1 MATLRDLKVGEKGII
16 TKVRGR
22 GAFRKRITEMG
33 FVKGK
38 EVEMVRYAPL
48 QDPIEFRVM
57 GYEVSLRGSEA
68 GLIEVVTTQE
78 MGDGQFKSI
87 FEGVIEGDPLR
98 KIAREKGKV
107 IDVAL
112 VGNPN
117 SGKTT
122 LFNSASHS
130 RQMTGNYGGVTVDSK
145 IAQFRY
151 RGYTFNLTDLPG
163 TYSFSHYSPEELF
176 VREHIRDKLPDIV
189 VNVIDG
195 SNLERNLYL
204 TTQLIDMDIRV
215 VVALN
220 MHDEL
225 LDKGDHFD
233 HDALGKMLGI
243 PFIPTVG
250 SRRKGI
256 RELFSKVI
264 EVYEDNDPDTRHI
277 HINYG
282 QDIEQAIDHLQAI
295 IKEDQSTVDTA
306 APRYFALKLL
316 EKDDSAHEVLSRK
329 ARYQEIK
336 ALSER
341 EIRILEEMHREDS
354 ETLITDARYGFIDG
368 ALKET
373 FRPGKKVK
381 GRRSRFLDQFVT
393 SKFLSYPI
401 FFFFMWI
408 MFQATF
414 LLGNYPMQ
422 WISDLVEFTGEQLYT
437 ALPDGMLRD
446 LLVNGII
453 GGVGGVI
460 IFLPNILILFLFISL
475 IEDSGYMA
483 RIAFIVDRIMHKIGL
498 HGRSFIPLLMGFGCN
513 VPAVMATRTIESR
526 SDRLVTMFITPLMS
540 CSARYP
546 VYVLLISAFFDKNQ
560 GTILF
565 IIYLIGIM
573 LAALVAIILK
583 GTMFR
588 SAEVPFVMELP
599 PYRIPTVKNTLRHTW
614 NKGSQY
620 LKKMGGVILMA
631 SLIIWLLGYFPR
643 NEKALKSYDDQALE
657 VAMSFDRQ
665 IADMAGDSAMMQ
677 ILVLEKESANM
688 AIMRQKESERQKMSF
703 IGMIGQFIEP
713 VMRPL
718 GFDWKMSV
726 SLIAGAAAKEVVVST
741 LGVLYETDP
750 TDNETGLVERMREQE
765 YTYGP
770 KKGEKVYNPLV
781 AFSLMIFVLI
791 YFPCVAVIAAIKK
804 ESGKWK
810 WAAFVATY
818 TTALAW
824 LTSFIVYQAGSL
836 LFQ

>member
-1 MATLRDLKVGEKGII
+1 MATLRDLKAGEKGII

-33 FVKGK
+33 FIKGK
-38 EVEMVRYAPL
+38 EVKVIRFAPL
-48 QDPIEFRVM
+48 QDPIDFRVM

-68 GLIEVVTTQE
+68 GLIEVVTPEEVKKDQRS
-78 MGDGQFKSI
+78 SI
-87 FEGVIEGDPLR
+87 FEGVIEGDPLSR
-98 KIAREKGKV
+98 IAREKGKM

-130 RQMTGNYGGVTVDSK
+130 KQMTGNYGGVTVDSK
-145 IAQFRY
+145 VAHFKY
-151 RGYTFNLTDLPG
+151 KGYTFNITDLPG
-163 TYSFSHYSPEELF
+163 TYSLSHYSPEELF
-176 VREHIRDKLPDIV
+176 VRDHIREKLPDIV
-189 VNVIDG
+189 INVIDG

-204 TTQLIDMDIRV
+204 TTQLIDMDIRL

-225 LDKGDHFD
+225 LEKGDRFD
-233 HDALGKMLGI
+233 HEALGKMLGI
-243 PFIPTVG
+243 PFIPTI
-250 SRRKGI
+250 SSKKKGI

-282 QDIEQAIDHLQAI
+282 QDIEGAIHRLQAI
-295 IKEDQSTVDTA
+295 IKNDLSTVDTA
-306 APRYFALKLL
+306 APRYFALM
-316 EKDDSAHEVLSRK
+316 EKDGSVLQILSQK
-329 ARYQEIK
+329 KKFPEIK
-336 ALSER
+336 SLADK
-341 EIRILEEMHREDS
+341 EIQKLESLHREDT

-373 FRPGKKVK
+373 FRAGKKVK
-381 GRRSRFLDQFVT
+381 GRRSSFLDKYVT
-393 SKFLSYPI
+393 SKYLSYPI
-401 FFFFMWI
+401 FFMFMWV

-414 LLGNYPMQ
+414 LIGNYPME
-422 WISDLVEFTGEQLYT
+422 WISRLVEITGEQLH
-437 ALPDGMLRD
+437 ALMPEGMLRD

-460 IFLPNILILFLFISL
+460 VFLPNILILFLFISL

-483 RIAFIVDRIMHKIGL
+483 RVAFIVDRIMHKVGL

-526 SDRLVTMFITPLMS
+526 SDRMVTMFITPLMS

-546 VYVLLISAFFDKNQ
+546 VYVLLISAFFEKNQ

-588 SAEVPFVMELP
+588 SVEVPFVMELP
-599 PYRIPTVKNTLRHTW
+599 PYRIPTLKNTLRHTW

-643 NEKALKSYDDQALE
+643 NEKALHTFEDKKQTTRQHYDQQMASLSDDNAAISLLTAEKAL
-657 VAMSFDRQ
+657 
-665 IADMAGDSAMMQ
+665 
-677 ILVLEKESANM
+677 
-688 AIMRQKESERQKMSF
+688 AIGKIEREKESERQRMSF
-703 IGMIGQFIEP
+703 IGMIGRFIEP

-726 SLIAGAAAKEVVVST
+726 SLVAGAAAKEVVVST
-741 LGVLYETDP
+741 LGVLYETD
-750 TDNETGLVERMREQE
+750 TGNDGSGLIDRMREQK
-765 YTYGP
+765 YTEGP
-770 KKGEKVYNPLV
+770 RKGEHVYNPLV

-791 YFPCVAVIAAIKK
+791 YFPCVAVVAAIKK
-804 ESGKWK
+804 ESGHWK
-810 WAAFVATY
+810 WAAFVASY

-824 LTSFIVYQAGSL
+824 ITAFLVYQLGSL
-836 LFQ
+836 IL